1 MIIIQDTVFVL
12 WLLLAGPLWAVV
24 GLAVLPGAGREQEEE
39 NEGAAAIT
47 KLQIAGVISGFALGP
62 LGVGLFYFEPK
73 LIRRTTLA
81 AGVLLAVFVSS
92 QVLVRMIDPNLP
104 SALWLILAGPLW
116 AAIAAYFIPRHYH
129 DVDADDSNVLTAAA
143 LGGFAIGPLIFGLM
157 WKYTPKVDRD
167 WMITLGSL
175 GAWQIYTLFA
185 IQNPTNLCV
194 QAPYQLT
201 YLTQQTANGVV
212 IGAIYSLMAVGLTLI
227 YSVLGIIS
235 FAHGQLYMVGGYFS
249 FYFLLHGAR
258 ILSDLTG
265 TEIVIN
271 PIWGIPVA
279 GVIVFAMGALFER
292 VFLKPMHDGLIER
305 AAEYAI
311 LITFGFGFVVEYT
324 TLAVAG
330 PFPQR
335 TDRFIETRLIKFAQD
350 DITEDLPFGPINII
364 GDRAFAMVV
373 GIVLIFALLWFL
385 QRTWT
390 GRALRATSQDKQAAA
405 VTGINPTNMNTLSFG
420 LGSML
425 AAMSGAALIPIFAW
439 VPWVGAEMVGR
450 SYVIVVLGG
459 LGSVPGALFGGIIV
473 GIVEALGAGC
483 YPDPSRGAA
492 YKEAFALVIFALVL
506 LLKPTG
512 LFGREEH

>member
-1 MIIIQDTVFVL
+1 MVIEDTLFLL
-12 WLLLAGPLWAVV
+12 WIMVAGPLWATV
-24 GLAVLPGAGREQEEE
+24 GLVVLPGVNRERAEEDQ
-39 NEGAAAIT
+39 ISKT
-47 KLQIAGVISGFALGP
+47 TLQIAGVIGGFALGP
-62 LGVGLFYFEPK
+62 LGVGLLYFEPA
-73 LIRRTTLA
+73 LIRRTTLMI
-81 AGVLLAVFVSS
+81 GVLVTVFVSS
-92 QVLVRMIDPNLP
+92 QVLVRVIHPNLP
-104 SALWLILAGPLW
+104 STLWLILAGPLW
-116 AAIAAYFIPRHYH
+116 AAIAAYVLPRHYRNLE
-129 DVDADDSNVLTAAA
+129 ADDQNVLTAAA
-143 LGGFAIGPLIFGLM
+143 LGGFAIGPLIIGLM
-157 WKYTPKVDRD
+157 WNSTPKIDRD

-185 IQNPTNLCV
+185 IQNPTNPCV
-194 QAPYQLT
+194 QAPFSLT

-212 IGAIYSLMAVGLTLI
+212 IGCIYSLMAVGLTLI
-227 YSVLGIIS
+227 YSVQGIVS

-249 FYFLLHGAR
+249 FYFLLHAGN
-258 ILSDLTG
+258 ILSDITG
-265 TEIVIN
+265 AEISIN
-271 PIWGIPVA
+271 PIWGIPVSA
-279 GVIVFAMGALFER
+279 VIVFVMGAIFER
-292 VFLKPMHDGLIER
+292 IFLKPMHDGLIER
-305 AAEYAI
+305 ITEYAI
-311 LITFGFGFVVEYT
+311 LITFGFGFVIEYT
-324 TLAVAG
+324 TLAIAG

-335 TDRFIETRLIKFAQD
+335 ASRFIQTRRFTLQKTQIADDFA
-350 DITEDLPFGPINII
+350 FGPINII

-373 GIVLIFALLWFL
+373 GIVLIFALLYFL

-390 GRALRATSQDKQAAA
+390 GRALRATSQDRQAAA
-405 VTGINPTNMNTLSFG
+405 VTGINPTNMNTLSFA

-483 YPDPSRGAA
+483 HPDPSRGAA

-512 LFGREEH
+512 LFGREQS

>member
-1 MIIIQDTVFVL
+1 MTDSFVL
-12 WLLLAGPLWAVV
+12 WLALAGPLWAVI
-24 GLAVLPGAGREQEEE
+24 GLFALPRFAGQR
-39 NEGAAAIT
+39 AAPLADA
-47 KLQIAGVISGFALGP
+47 KLQVAGVVGGFALGP
-62 LGVGLFYFEPK
+62 IGLALFYLAPG
-73 LIRRTTLA
+73 LIRRATLII
-81 AGVLLAVFVSS
+81 GLLLAVFISS
-92 QVLVRMIDPNLP
+92 QALVRVGDPNLP
-104 SALWLILAGPLW
+104 SGLWLILAGPLW
-116 AAIAAYFIPRHYH
+116 ALLAAYFIPRRYREVEAN
-129 DVDADDSNVLTAAA
+129 DQDALTAAA

-157 WKYTPKVDRD
+157 WKNTPKISRD
-167 WMITLGSL
+167 WMIAFGSL

-185 IQNPTNLCV
+185 IHNVSNPCV
-194 QAPYQLT
+194 AAPYHIT
-201 YLTQQTANGVV
+201 YLVQQTANGVV
-212 IGAIYSLMAVGLTLI
+212 IGSIYSLMAVGLTLI
-227 YSVLGIIS
+227 YSVQGIVS

-249 FYFLLHGAR
+249 FYFLLHGANV
-258 ILSDLTG
+258 LSELTG
-265 TEIVIN
+265 TEVVIN

-279 GVIVFAMGALFER
+279 AVIVFAMGAAFER
-292 VFLKPMHDGLIER
+292 VFLKPMHAGLIER

-324 TLAVAG
+324 TLAIAG

-335 TDRFIETRLIKFAQD
+335 TDRFIETRRFTLPRLE
-350 DITEDLPFGPINII
+350 ITEEFAFGPINII
-364 GDRAFAMVV
+364 GDRAFAMII
-373 GIVLIFALLWFL
+373 GIVLIFALLYFL

-390 GRALRATSQDKQAAA
+390 GRGLRATSQDKQAAA
-405 VTGINPTNMNTLSFG
+405 VAGINPTNMNTLAFG

-459 LGSVPGALFGGIIV
+459 LGSVPGALVGGIIV

-483 YPDPSRGAA
+483 HPDPSRGAA

-512 LFGREEH
+512 LFGREQH

>member
-1 MIIIQDTVFVL
+1 MVIEDTLFVL
-12 WLLLAGPLWAVV
+12 WLMMAGPLWATI
-24 GLAVLPGAGREQEEE
+24 GLFVLPTVYQEHEHRDKE
-39 NEGAAAIT
+39 IVL
-47 KLQIAGVISGFALGP
+47 KLQVAGIIGGFALGP
-62 LGVGLFYFEPK
+62 IGLAIFYLEPR
-73 LIRRTTLA
+73 LIRRITLVI
-81 AGVLLAVFVSS
+81 GILLAVFILS
-92 QVLVRMIDPNLP
+92 QVLVRVIDPNLP

-116 AAIAAYFIPRHYH
+116 AAIAGYVIPRHYH
-129 DVDADDSNVLTAAA
+129 DLDADDSNVLTAAA

-157 WKYTPKVDRD
+157 WKSTPKVSRN
-167 WMITLGSL
+167 WMIAFGSL
-175 GAWQIYTLFA
+175 GAWVIYTLFA

-194 QAPYQLT
+194 QAPYQMT

-212 IGAIYSLMAVGLTLI
+212 IGSIYSLMAVGLTLI
-227 YSVLGIIS
+227 YSVLGIVS

-249 FYFLLHGAR
+249 FYFLLHGAN

-265 TEIVIN
+265 AEVVIN

-279 GVIVFAMGALFER
+279 GVIVFIMGAVFER
-292 VFLKPMHDGLIER
+292 IFLKPAQDGLIER
-305 AAEYAI
+305 VAEYAI

-324 TLAVAG
+324 TLAIAG

-335 TDRFIETRLIKFAQD
+335 TSRFIEARRFTLQRSQ
-350 DITEDLPFGPINII
+350 ITEEFAFGPINII
-364 GDRAFAMVV
+364 GDRAFAMVI
-373 GIVLIFALLWFL
+373 GIALLFALLWFL

-405 VTGINPTNMNTLSFG
+405 VAGINPTNMNTLAFG

-459 LGSVPGALFGGIIV
+459 LGSVPGALLGGIIV
-473 GIVEALGAGC
+473 GIVESLGAGC
-483 YPDPSRGAA
+483 HPDPSRGAA

>member
-1 MIIIQDTVFVL
+1 MVIEDTLFIL
-12 WLLLAGPLWAVV
+12 WLMVAGPLWATV
-24 GLAVLPGAGREQEEE
+24 GLFVMPGVNQDQPKEDQ
-39 NEGAAAIT
+39 ISKT
-47 KLQIAGVISGFALGP
+47 TLQIAGVIGGFALGP
-62 LGVGLFYFEPK
+62 IGVALLYFEPAM
-73 LIRRTTLA
+73 IRRTTMMV
-81 AGVLLAVFVSS
+81 GVIVTVFATS
-92 QVLVRMIDPNLP
+92 QVLVRVVDPNLP

-116 AAIAAYFIPRHYH
+116 AAIAAYILPRHYRELE
-129 DVDADDSNVLTAAA
+129 ADDQNVLTAAA
-143 LGGFAIGPLIFGLM
+143 LGGFAIGPLIIGLM
-157 WKYTPKVDRD
+157 WKSTPKINRD

-185 IQNPTNLCV
+185 IQNPDNPCV
-194 QAPYQLT
+194 LAPFSLT

-212 IGAIYSLMAVGLTLI
+212 IGSIYSLMAVGLTLI
-227 YSVLGIIS
+227 YSVQGIVS

-249 FYFLLHGAR
+249 FYFLLHGGNV
-258 ILSDLTG
+258 LSDLTG
-265 TEIVIN
+265 TEVSIN

-279 GVIVFAMGALFER
+279 AVIVFVMGALFER
-292 VFLKPMHDGLIER
+292 TFLKPMHEGLIER

-311 LITFGFGFVVEYT
+311 LITFGFGFVIEYT

-335 TDRFIETRLIKFAQD
+335 TDRFIEIRRFTLQRTT
-350 DITEDLPFGPINII
+350 ITEDFAFGPINII

-373 GIVLIFALLWFL
+373 GIVLIFALLYFL

-390 GRALRATSQDKQAAA
+390 GRALRATSQDRQAAA
-405 VTGINPTNMNTLSFG
+405 VTGINPTNMNTLSFA

-483 YPDPSRGAA
+483 HPDPSRGAA

-512 LFGREEH
+512 LFGREHN

>member
-1 MIIIQDTVFVL
+1 M
-12 WLLLAGPLWAVV
+12 LAGPLWAAL
-24 GLAVLPGAGREQEEE
+24 GLVLLPRVNRGRK
-39 NEGAAAIT
+39 NEDLIPDT
-47 KLQIAGVISGFALGP
+47 TLKVAGVIGGFALGP
-62 LGVGLFYFEPK
+62 VGVGLFYFEPA
-73 LIRRTTLA
+73 LIRRATLTI
-81 AGVLLAVFVSS
+81 GVILTVFLSS
-92 QVLVRMIDPNLP
+92 QVFVRVLDPQFP

-116 AAIAAYFIPRHYH
+116 AALAAYFIPRHYR
-129 DVDADDSNVLTAAA
+129 DEEADDQNVLTAAA

-157 WKYTPKVDRD
+157 WKTTPKINRD
-167 WMITLGSL
+167 WMIVLGSL
-175 GAWQIYTLFA
+175 GAWQIYLLFA
-185 IQNPTNLCV
+185 IQNPTNPCV
-194 QAPYQLT
+194 QAPFSVT

-212 IGAIYSLMAVGLTLI
+212 IGCIYSLMAVGLTLI
-227 YSVLGIIS
+227 YSVQGIVS

-249 FYFLLHGAR
+249 FYFLLHAGNV
-258 ILSDLTG
+258 LSELTG
-265 TEIVIN
+265 TEVQVN

-279 GVIVFAMGALFER
+279 AAIVFLMGAVFER
-292 VFLKPMHDGLIER
+292 IFLKPMHEGLIER
-305 AAEYAI
+305 VSEYAI
-311 LITFGFGFVVEYT
+311 LITFGFGFVIEYT

-335 TDRFIETRLIKFAQD
+335 TDRFIDIRRFTLPRTQ
-350 DITEDLPFGPINII
+350 ITEDFAFGPINII

-373 GIVLIFALLWFL
+373 GIILIFVLLYFL

-390 GRALRATSQDKQAAA
+390 GRALRATSQDRQAAA

-420 LGSML
+420 MGSML

-459 LGSVPGALFGGIIV
+459 LGSVPGALVGGIVV

-483 YPDPSRGAA
+483 HPDPSRGAA

-512 LFGREEH
+512 LFGREQH

>member
-1 MIIIQDTVFVL
+1 MVIQDTLFVL
-12 WLLLAGPLWAVV
+12 WLMVAGPLWAVV
-24 GLAVLPGAGREQEEE
+24 GLFLLPGVNRGRK
-39 NEGAAAIT
+39 NEDLIPEAT
-47 KLQIAGVISGFALGP
+47 LKVAGVIGGFALGP
-62 LGVGLFYFEPK
+62 VGVGLFYFEPT
-73 LIRRTTLA
+73 LIRRTTLTI
-81 AGVLLAVFVSS
+81 GVVLTVFISS
-92 QVLVRMIDPNLP
+92 QVLVRVVDPHFP

-116 AAIAAYFIPRHYH
+116 AGLAAYFIPRHYR
-129 DVDADDSNVLTAAA
+129 DQEADDQNVLTAAA

-157 WKYTPKVDRD
+157 WKATPKVNRD
-167 WMITLGSL
+167 WMIVLGSL

-185 IQNPTNLCV
+185 IQNPTNPCV
-194 QAPYQLT
+194 QAPFSVT

-212 IGAIYSLMAVGLTLI
+212 IGCIYSLMAVGLTLI
-227 YSVLGIIS
+227 YSVQGIVS

-249 FYFLLHGAR
+249 FYFLLHAGNL
-258 ILSDLTG
+258 LSELTG
-265 TEIVIN
+265 TEVQVN

-279 GVIVFAMGALFER
+279 AVIVFLMGAVFER
-292 VFLKPMHDGLIER
+292 VFLKPMHEGLIER
-305 AAEYAI
+305 VSEYAI
-311 LITFGFGFVVEYT
+311 LITFGFGFVIEYT

-335 TDRFIETRLIKFAQD
+335 TTRFIDIRRFTLQRTQITDEFA
-350 DITEDLPFGPINII
+350 FGPINII

-373 GIVLIFALLWFL
+373 GIMLIFALLYFL

-390 GRALRATSQDKQAAA
+390 GRALRATSQDRQAAA

-420 LGSML
+420 MGSML

-459 LGSVPGALFGGIIV
+459 LGSVPGALVGGIVV

-483 YPDPSRGAA
+483 HPDPSRGAA

-512 LFGREEH
+512 LFGREQL

>member
-1 MIIIQDTVFVL
+1 MVIEDTLFLL
-12 WLLLAGPLWAVV
+12 WIMVAGPLWATV
-24 GLAVLPGAGREQEEE
+24 GLVVLPGVNRERAEEDQ
-39 NEGAAAIT
+39 ISKT
-47 KLQIAGVISGFALGP
+47 TLQIAGVIGGFALGP
-62 LGVGLFYFEPK
+62 LGVGLLYFEPA
-73 LIRRTTLA
+73 LIRRTTLMI
-81 AGVLLAVFVSS
+81 GVLVTVFVSS
-92 QVLVRMIDPNLP
+92 QVLVRVIDPNLP
-104 SALWLILAGPLW
+104 STLWLILAGPLW
-116 AAIAAYFIPRHYH
+116 AAIAAYVLPRHYRNLE
-129 DVDADDSNVLTAAA
+129 ADDQNVLTAAA
-143 LGGFAIGPLIFGLM
+143 LGGFAIGPLIIGLM
-157 WKYTPKVDRD
+157 WNSTPKIDRD

-185 IQNPTNLCV
+185 IQNPTNPCV
-194 QAPYQLT
+194 QAPFSLT

-212 IGAIYSLMAVGLTLI
+212 IGCIYSLMAVGLTLI
-227 YSVLGIIS
+227 YSVQGIVS

-249 FYFLLHGAR
+249 FYFLLHAGN
-258 ILSDLTG
+258 ILSDITG
-265 TEIVIN
+265 AEISIN
-271 PIWGIPVA
+271 PIWGIPVSA
-279 GVIVFAMGALFER
+279 VIVFVMGAIFER
-292 VFLKPMHDGLIER
+292 IFLKPMHDGLIER
-305 AAEYAI
+305 ITEYAI

-324 TLAVAG
+324 TLAIAG

-335 TDRFIETRLIKFAQD
+335 ASRFIEIRRFTLQRTQIADDFA
-350 DITEDLPFGPINII
+350 FGPINII

-373 GIVLIFALLWFL
+373 GIVLIFALLYFL

-390 GRALRATSQDKQAAA
+390 GRALRATSQDRQAAA
-405 VTGINPTNMNTLSFG
+405 VTGINPTNMNTLSFA

-483 YPDPSRGAA
+483 HPDPSRGAA

-512 LFGREEH
+512 LFGREQS

>member
-1 MIIIQDTVFVL
+1 MVIEDTLFVL
-12 WLLLAGPLWAVV
+12 WLLVAGPIWAAV
-24 GLAVLPGAGREQEEE
+24 GMLLLPLANQGRSEKDQ
-39 NEGAAAIT
+39 IPT
-47 KLQIAGVISGFALGP
+47 TSLQIAGIISGFALGP
-62 LGVGLFYFEPK
+62 IGVGLFYFEPA
-73 LIRRTTLA
+73 LIRRTTLT
-81 AGVLLAVFVSS
+81 AGIVLTVFVSS
-92 QVLVRMIDPNLP
+92 QVLVRIVDPELP
-104 SALWLILAGPLW
+104 SGLWLILAGPLW
-116 AAIAAYFIPRHYH
+116 AALAAYFLPRQYRTVEAN
-129 DVDADDSNVLTAAA
+129 DQNVLTAAA

-157 WKYTPKVDRD
+157 WKHTPKVSRD
-167 WMITLGSL
+167 WMIVLGSL

-185 IQNPTNLCV
+185 IHNPANPCV
-194 QAPYQLT
+194 ASPFHVT
-201 YLTQQTANGVV
+201 YLTQQTANGIV

-227 YSVLGIIS
+227 YSVQGIVS

-249 FYFLLHGAR
+249 FYFLMHGSNV
-258 ILSDLTG
+258 LSELTG
-265 TEIVIN
+265 TEISIN
-271 PIWGIPVA
+271 PILGIPVA
-279 GVIVFAMGALFER
+279 AIIVFVMGAVFER
-292 VFLKPMHDGLIER
+292 FFLKPMHEGLIER
-305 AAEYAI
+305 VSEYAI
-311 LITFGFGFVVEYT
+311 LITFGFGFFIEYT
-324 TLAVAG
+324 TLAIAG

-335 TDRFIETRLIKFAQD
+335 TDRFIEIRRFTLQRTQITDDFA
-350 DITEDLPFGPINII
+350 FGPINII

-373 GIVLIFALLWFL
+373 GVLLIFALLYFL

-390 GRALRATSQDKQAAA
+390 GRALRATSQDRQAAA

-459 LGSVPGALFGGIIV
+459 LGSVPGALLGGIIV

-483 YPDPSRGAA
+483 HPDPSRGAA

-512 LFGREEH
+512 LFGREQT

>member
-1 MIIIQDTVFVL
+1 MVIQDTLFVL
-12 WLLLAGPLWAVV
+12 WLMVAGPLWATV
-24 GLAVLPGAGREQEEE
+24 GYFVLPGINLRRAEDEQLPQ
-39 NEGAAAIT
+39 T
-47 KLQIAGVISGFALGP
+47 TLQIAGIISGFALGP
-62 LGVGLFYFEPK
+62 LGVGLFFFEPA
-73 LIRRTTLA
+73 LIRRTTLTL
-81 AGVLLAVFVSS
+81 GVLVTVFISS
-92 QVLVRMIDPNLP
+92 QVLARVVDPHFP
-104 SALWLILAGPLW
+104 SALWLLLAGPLW
-116 AAIAAYFIPRHYH
+116 AALAAYFIPRHYH
-129 DVDADDSNVLTAAA
+129 DVDADDHNALTAAA

-157 WKYTPKVDRD
+157 WKNTPKISRD
-167 WMITLGSL
+167 WMIVLGSL

-185 IQNPTNLCV
+185 IQNPTNPCV
-194 QAPYQLT
+194 QAPFSVT
-201 YLTQQTANGVV
+201 YLTQQTANGIV
-212 IGAIYSLMAVGLTLI
+212 IGCIYSLMAVGLTLI
-227 YSVLGIIS
+227 YSVQGIVS

-249 FYFLLHGAR
+249 FYFLLHGANV
-258 ILSDLTG
+258 LSSITG
-265 TEIVIN
+265 TEVVIN

-279 GVIVFAMGALFER
+279 GVIVFLMGALFER
-292 VFLKPMHDGLIER
+292 TFLKPMHEGLIER
-305 AAEYAI
+305 ASEYAI

-335 TDRFIETRLIKFAQD
+335 TDRFIEIRRFTLQRTQITDEFA
-350 DITEDLPFGPINII
+350 FGPINII

-373 GIVLIFALLWFL
+373 GIVLIFGLLYFL
-385 QRTWT
+385 QRSWT
-390 GRALRATSQDKQAAA
+390 GRALRATSQDRQAAA
-405 VTGINPTNMNTLSFG
+405 VAGINPTNMNTLAFG
-420 LGSML
+420 MGSML

-483 YPDPSRGAA
+483 HPDPSRGAA

-512 LFGREEH
+512 LFGREQR

>member
-1 MIIIQDTVFVL
+1 MVIEDTLFLL
-12 WLLLAGPLWAVV
+12 WLAVAGPLWAAV
-24 GLAVLPGAGREQEEE
+24 GLVVLPGVNRDRPEEDQIP
-39 NEGAAAIT
+39 IT
-47 KLQIAGVISGFALGP
+47 SLRIGGVIGGFALGP
-62 LGVGLFYFEPK
+62 VGLGLLYFEPA
-73 LIRRTTLA
+73 LIRRTTIMI
-81 AGVLLAVFVSS
+81 GILLTVFVSS
-92 QVLVRMIDPNLP
+92 QVLVRVIDPNLP
-104 SALWLILAGPLW
+104 TMLWLILAGPLW
-116 AAIAAYFIPRHYH
+116 AALGGYFLPRHYRGLE
-129 DVDADDSNVLTAAA
+129 ADDQNVLTAAA

-157 WKYTPKVDRD
+157 WKTTPKISRD
-167 WMITLGSL
+167 WMIALGSL

-185 IQNPTNLCV
+185 IHNPTNPCV
-194 QAPYQLT
+194 QTPYSIT

-212 IGAIYSLMAVGLTLI
+212 IGCIYSLMAVGLTLI
-227 YSVLGIIS
+227 YSVQSIVS

-249 FYFLLHGAR
+249 FYFLLHGAN
-258 ILSDLTG
+258 ILSDITG
-265 TEIVIN
+265 SEVVIN

-279 GVIVFAMGALFER
+279 GVIVFIMGALFER
-292 VFLKPMHDGLIER
+292 AFLKPMHEGLIER
-305 AAEYAI
+305 VTEYAI

-324 TLAVAG
+324 TLAIAG

-335 TDRFIETRLIKFAQD
+335 TSRFIEIRRFTLDRAFITDDFA
-350 DITEDLPFGPINII
+350 FGPIHII

-373 GIVLIFALLWFL
+373 GIVLIMALLYFL
-385 QRTWT
+385 QRSWT
-390 GRALRATSQDKQAAA
+390 GRALRATSQDRQAAA
-405 VTGINPTNMNTLSFG
+405 VTGINPTNMNTLSFA

-425 AAMSGAALIPIFAW
+425 AAMSGAALIPVFAW

-483 YPDPSRGAA
+483 HPDPSRGAA

-512 LFGREEH
+512 LFGREQH

>member
-1 MIIIQDTVFVL
+1 MWAALGLVL
-12 WLLLAGPLWAVV
+12 
-24 GLAVLPGAGREQEEE
+24 LPRVNHGRK
-39 NEGAAAIT
+39 NEDLIPET
-47 KLQIAGVISGFALGP
+47 TLQVAGVIGGFALGP
-62 LGVGLFYFEPK
+62 VGVGLFYFEPA
-73 LIRRTTLA
+73 LIRRTTLTI
-81 AGVLLAVFVSS
+81 GVIFTVFLSS
-92 QVLVRMIDPNLP
+92 QVLVRVVDAHFP
-104 SALWLILAGPLW
+104 SALWLFLAGPLW
-116 AAIAAYFIPRHYH
+116 AALAAYFIPRHYR
-129 DVDADDSNVLTAAA
+129 DEEADDHNVLTAAA

-157 WKYTPKVDRD
+157 WKTTPKINRD
-167 WMITLGSL
+167 WMIVLGSL
-175 GAWQIYTLFA
+175 GAWQIYLLFA
-185 IQNPTNLCV
+185 IQNPTNPCV
-194 QAPYQLT
+194 QAPFSVT

-212 IGAIYSLMAVGLTLI
+212 IGCIYSLMAVGLTLI
-227 YSVLGIIS
+227 YSVQGIVS

-249 FYFLLHGAR
+249 FYFLLHASN
-258 ILSDLTG
+258 ILSELTG
-265 TEIVIN
+265 TEVQVN

-279 GVIVFAMGALFER
+279 AAIVFLMGAVFER
-292 VFLKPMHDGLIER
+292 IFLKPMHEGLIER
-305 AAEYAI
+305 VSEYAI
-311 LITFGFGFVVEYT
+311 LITFGFGFVIEYT

-335 TDRFIETRLIKFAQD
+335 TSRFIDIRRFTLQRTQ
-350 DITEDLPFGPINII
+350 ITEDFAFGPINII

-373 GIVLIFALLWFL
+373 GIILIFVLLYFL

-390 GRALRATSQDKQAAA
+390 GRALRATSQDRQAAA

-420 LGSML
+420 MGSML

-459 LGSVPGALFGGIIV
+459 LGSVPGALVGGIVV

-483 YPDPSRGAA
+483 HPDPSRGAA

-512 LFGREEH
+512 LFGREQH

>member
-1 MIIIQDTVFVL
+1 MVIQDTLFVL
-12 WLLLAGPLWAVV
+12 WLLAAGPLWAAL
-24 GLAVLPGAGREQEEE
+24 GMFLLPSVNQGKAEKDQISTTTLR
-39 NEGAAAIT
+39 
-47 KLQIAGVISGFALGP
+47 IAGVVAGFALGP
-62 LGVGLFYFEPK
+62 IGVGLFYFEPA
-73 LIRRTTLA
+73 LIRRTTLT
-81 AGVLLAVFVSS
+81 AGIILTVFVSS
-92 QVLVRMIDPNLP
+92 QVLVRIINPDLP
-104 SALWLILAGPLW
+104 SGLWLILAGPLW
-116 AAIAAYFIPRHYH
+116 AALAAYFLPRQYRAVEAN
-129 DVDADDSNVLTAAA
+129 DQNVLTAAA

-157 WKYTPKVDRD
+157 WKNTPKISRD
-167 WMITLGSL
+167 WMIVLGSL

-185 IQNPTNLCV
+185 IHNATNPCV
-194 QAPYQLT
+194 AAPFHIT
-201 YLTQQTANGVV
+201 YLTQQTANGIV

-227 YSVLGIIS
+227 YSVQGIVS

-249 FYFLLHGAR
+249 FYFLLHGSNV
-258 ILSDLTG
+258 LSELTG
-265 TEIVIN
+265 AEISIN

-279 GVIVFAMGALFER
+279 AVIVFIMGAVFER
-292 VFLKPMHDGLIER
+292 IFLKPMHEGLIER
-305 AAEYAI
+305 VSEYAI
-311 LITFGFGFVVEYT
+311 LITFGFGFFIEYT
-324 TLAVAG
+324 TLAIAG

-335 TDRFIETRLIKFAQD
+335 ADRFIEIRRFQLAKTQ
-350 DITEDLPFGPINII
+350 ITEEFAFGPINII
-364 GDRAFAMVV
+364 GDRAFTMVV
-373 GIVLIFALLWFL
+373 GIVLIFALLYFL

-390 GRALRATSQDKQAAA
+390 GRALRATSQDRQAAA

-459 LGSVPGALFGGIIV
+459 LGSVPGALLGGIIV

-483 YPDPSRGAA
+483 HPDPSRGAA

-512 LFGREEH
+512 LFGREQT

>member
-1 MIIIQDTVFVL
+1 MVIEDTLFLL
-12 WLLLAGPLWAVV
+12 WIMVAGPLWATV
-24 GLAVLPGAGREQEEE
+24 GLVVLPGVNRERAEEDQ
-39 NEGAAAIT
+39 ISKT
-47 KLQIAGVISGFALGP
+47 TLQIAGVIGGFALGP
-62 LGVGLFYFEPK
+62 LGVGLLYFEPA
-73 LIRRTTLA
+73 LIRRTTLML
-81 AGVLLAVFVSS
+81 GVLVTVFVSS
-92 QVLVRMIDPNLP
+92 QVLVRVIDPNLP
-104 SALWLILAGPLW
+104 STLWLILAGPLW
-116 AAIAAYFIPRHYH
+116 AAIAAYVLPRHYRNLE
-129 DVDADDSNVLTAAA
+129 ADDQNVLTAAA
-143 LGGFAIGPLIFGLM
+143 LGGFAIGPLIIGLM
-157 WKYTPKVDRD
+157 WNSTPKIDRD

-185 IQNPTNLCV
+185 IQNPTNPCV
-194 QAPYQLT
+194 QAPFSLT

-212 IGAIYSLMAVGLTLI
+212 IGCIYSLMAVGLTLI
-227 YSVLGIIS
+227 YSVQGIVS

-249 FYFLLHGAR
+249 FYFLLHAGN
-258 ILSDLTG
+258 ILSDITG
-265 TEIVIN
+265 AEISIN
-271 PIWGIPVA
+271 PIWGIPVSA
-279 GVIVFAMGALFER
+279 VIVFVMGAIFER
-292 VFLKPMHDGLIER
+292 IFLKPMHEGLIER
-305 AAEYAI
+305 ITEYAI

-324 TLAVAG
+324 TLAIAG

-335 TDRFIETRLIKFAQD
+335 ASRFIEIRRFTLQRTQIADDFA
-350 DITEDLPFGPINII
+350 FGPINII

-373 GIVLIFALLWFL
+373 GIVLIFALLYFL

-390 GRALRATSQDKQAAA
+390 GRALRATSQDRQAAA
-405 VTGINPTNMNTLSFG
+405 VTGINPTNMNTLSFA

-483 YPDPSRGAA
+483 HPDPSRGAA

-512 LFGREEH
+512 LFGREQS